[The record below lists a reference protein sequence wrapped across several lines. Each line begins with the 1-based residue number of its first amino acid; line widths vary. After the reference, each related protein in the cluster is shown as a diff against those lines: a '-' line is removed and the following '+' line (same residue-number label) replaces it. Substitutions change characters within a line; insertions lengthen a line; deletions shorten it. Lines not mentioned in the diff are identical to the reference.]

1 MSGRKK
7 RLPWRNHE
15 DAVVESFRRDPKFAA
30 EYLNAILED
39 GDQPELLLAL
49 RLLASAFGGMSALAG
64 SAELN
69 TTSLYRALSDKGN
82 PELRSL
88 TALLKAMGMRLAVQ
102 PLERRARA

>member
-1 MSGRKK
+1 MSARKK

-15 DAVVESFRRDPKFAA
+15 DAVVESFRKDPKFAV
-30 EYLNAILED
+30 EYLNAIFAE

-49 RLLASAFGGMSALAG
+49 RLLAGAFGGMSALAG

-69 TTSLYRALSDKGN
+69 TTSLYRALSAEGN
-82 PELRSL
+82 PELRSV

-102 PLERRARA
+102 PVERRARG